1 MRLKILIV
9 VLLVSMVS
17 ASVADAG
24 LLRRTA
30 SRGKAVVGKVLKC
43 IGGCR

>member
-1 MRLKILIV
+1 MRPKLLIV
-9 VLLVSMVS
+9 VLLVSMAG

-43 IGGCR
+43 VGGCR

>member
-1 MRLKILIV
+1 MRPKLLIM

-17 ASVADAG
+17 SSVADAG
-24 LLRRTA
+24 LIRRTA

-43 IGGCR
+43 VGGCR